1 MYETR
6 LKQLVSETAYNI
18 KKAYTT
24 LGKAYILICIVTV
37 LVNCASNTDSIEIN

>member
-1 MYETR
+1 MYEER
-6 LKQLVSETAYNI
+6 LKQVVSEAAYSI

-37 LVNCASNTDSIEIN
+37 LVNCACSTDQVEVH